1 MFFVLAA
8 RVTQRGHYA
17 AMLLRSF
24 SCLLVLF
31 VATCPLVA
39 LAQDEVSPAQRAR
52 DALIVK
58 TLQRL
63 PGVDLSQKPEAK
75 AALLR
80 HLATIAGS
88 DEYLV
93 LVEKFQLRE
102 TKDNLLRLAVEQS
115 DSTLGVKAAG
125 LLVKF
130 GETELL
136 TKAIADP
143 DPAKGAKLIAA
154 LGLLAD
160 AQTND
165 LLTPLVH
172 SAEQP
177 LAIRAAAVAAIGRNA
192 PGQKWLLETVEAKK
206 LAADLSFAAANVL
219 LASPDEAI
227 RTTAGKHLALPAGA
241 GGEPLP
247 PIAELMKLTG
257 DAPRGKELFA
267 TTGTCAKCHKVRG
280 EGKDVGPDLSEIGT
294 KLSPEALYLSI
305 LDPSAGVS
313 FDYENWILRTFD
325 GTVLTGIIVS
335 QTDDMVTLKTA
346 EAIVHQIARDDIEQ
360 MKKSPQ
366 SIMPADLQKQ
376 LKAQDLVDIVAYL
389 ATLKKQP

>member
-1 MFFVLAA
+1 MS
-8 RVTQRGHYA
+8 
-17 AMLLRSF
+17 LRPC
-24 SCLLVLF
+24 SCLLAF
-31 VATCPLVA
+31 FAAIAPLAA
-39 LAQDEVSPAQRAR
+39 LAQAQDEVSPAQRAR
-52 DALIVK
+52 DALLVK

-93 LVEKFQLRE
+93 LVDKFQLRE
-102 TKDNLLRLAVEQS
+102 TKDELLRLAGEQS

-130 GETELL
+130 GERELL
-136 TKAIADP
+136 ARAIADP
-143 DPAKGAKLIAA
+143 DPARGAKLVAA
-154 LGLLAD
+154 IGLLAD

-165 LLTPLVH
+165 LLTPLVQ
-172 SAEQP
+172 SADQP

-192 PGQKWLLETVEAKK
+192 PGQKWLLETVEQKK

-219 LASPDEAI
+219 LASADDAI
-227 RTTAGKHLALPAGA
+227 RSAASKHLSLPAGA

-247 PIAELMKLTG
+247 PIAELVKRSG
-257 DAPRGKELFA
+257 DARRGRELFA

-313 FDYENWILRTFD
+313 FDYETWLVRTLD
-325 GTVLTGIIVS
+325 GTVLSGIIVS
-335 QTDDMVTLKTA
+335 QTDDAVTLKTA